1 MEKISKEL
9 FLEFKEPYSVVFH
22 RQPELANNDWNNLVN
37 WWLAGAKGGENDFIE
52 VDFGDFSK
60 KRKWLKI
67 WEQQGF
73 SYKLSSNLNHKISEE
88 QNEIINFEKA
98 CEKTEGFR
106 RFDFSNLKLK
116 RILTENQYDNI
127 CSMLSKT
134 NGANFSVPGAGKT
147 MTSLVTWQFLK
158 SINKVGN
165 LLVICP
171 KSAFNA
177 WLYDEPRQT
186 FEIIPASQLFSNE
199 PINDNVEILVTNYE
213 KLENKDNLSRLSKW
227 IIKNKAMVIIDEAHR
242 IKGGGKSVRWIAC
255 RSLVSGANRVD
266 LLTGTPMPQSYNDL
280 RNLLSLSWRGLS
292 SNYLTDEKLVSLK
305 RGGVFVRTTKSE
317 LNLPPLKFEEISIE
331 PGKIQKQIYSALK
344 KSYIGTFNL
353 DNSQEDFFN
362 RKGKAAMTLIAAATN
377 PGLILGLKTEDA
389 YLKLNWP
396 PKEIN
401 ENADLLKVLE
411 NHVNKEIP
419 PKYKWLI
426 KFIESRKKLK
436 KKTLIWSNFVGN
448 LIAIKYLLKNYNP
461 ALIHGSVSEED
472 RKKELERFERDPDC
486 FVLLTNPQT
495 LGEGIS
501 LHKICNEAV
510 YVDRTYNAGQYL
522 QSLDRIHR
530 LGLDKTIITNFY
542 ILTTKRTID
551 NRVGVRLNQ
560 KINRMAQM
568 LDDKGLT
575 VQGSLDTYDFFEDGF
590 DKIDFSDLLGHLN
603 SHD

>member
-1 MEKISKEL
+1 MEETSKEL
-9 FLEFKEPYSVVFH
+9 YLEFKKPYTVVFH
-22 RQPELANNDWNNLVN
+22 KQPKLDNNDWNNLVN
-37 WWLAGAKGGENDFIE
+37 WWLAGAKGGESNFIE
-52 VDFGDFSK
+52 IDFGDFSK
-60 KRKWLKI
+60 KKKWLKI
-67 WEQQGF
+67 WEQGGF
-73 SYKLSSNLNHKISEE
+73 SYELSSNLNQKISEE
-88 QNEIINFEKA
+88 KNEITNFEKA
-98 CEKTEGFR
+98 CKKTDGFEKFN
-106 RFDFSNLKLK
+106 FNNLKLK
-116 RILTENQYDNI
+116 RTLTEGQYDNI

-177 WLYDEPRQT
+177 WLYDEPRHT
-186 FEIIPASQLFSNE
+186 FEIIPTSQLFGNE
-199 PINDNVEILVTNYE
+199 AINDSSEILVTNYE
-213 KLENKDNLSRLSKW
+213 KLENKDNLSRLSQW
-227 IIKNKAMVIIDEAHR
+227 VIKNKAMVIIDEAHR

-255 RSLVSGANRVD
+255 RSLINGANRVD

-292 SNYLTDEKLVSLK
+292 PGYLTDEKLVSLK

-317 LNLPPLKFEEISIE
+317 LNLPPLKFEEIAIE
-331 PGKIQKQIYSALK
+331 PGEIQKQIYSALK
-344 KSYIGTFNL
+344 TSYIGTFNL
-353 DNSQEDFFN
+353 DNSQEQFFN
-362 RKGKAAMTLIAAATN
+362 RKGRAAMTLIAAATN
-377 PGLILGLKTEDA
+377 PGLILGLKKEDA

-396 PKEIN
+396 PKEISQN
-401 ENADLLKVLE
+401 TDLLKIVE
-411 NHVNKEIP
+411 NYVNKEIP
-419 PKYKWLI
+419 PKYKWLV
-426 KFIESRKKLK
+426 KFIESRRKLK
-436 KKTLIWSNFVGN
+436 KKTLVWSNFIGN

-461 ALIHGSVSEED
+461 ALIYGSVNEDD
-472 RKKELERFERDPDC
+472 RKKELERFEKDPDC
-486 FVLLTNPQT
+486 SVLLTNPQT

-501 LHKICNEAV
+501 LHNICNEAV

-530 LGLDKTIITNFY
+530 LGLHKTIITNFY
-542 ILTTKRTID
+542 ILTTKRTVD

-568 LDDKGLT
+568 LDDEGLT
-575 VQGSLDTYDFFEDGF
+575 VQGTLDTNDFFEDGF

-603 SHD
+603 SDD